1 MRVPCLCCLLCVFA
15 VVHHV
20 ALSRIYLSK
29 DCSVFVQDSCS
40 SSNHPGDPL
49 CFFRGDLQRRCSG
62 VKVPFHKRI
71 QFLDSELPACHVP
84 LCAQRL
90 RLLGG
95 ILFGKRTGIECRSA
109 CLFGLLFCSGQFL
122 HQVQSVV
129 RRQVAVIAPLE
140 TGNVRWAHE
149 V

>member
-1 MRVPCLCCLLCVFA
+1 MPLCVFA

-20 ALSRIYLSK
+20 ALSRICLSK

-40 SSNHPGDPL
+40 SSNHLRSL
-49 CFFRGDLQRRCSG
+49 CFFRGDLRRRCSG
-62 VKVPFHKRI
+62 VEVPFHKRI

-84 LCAQRL
+84 LCAQHL

-95 ILFGKRTGIECRSA
+95 SSLERRTGVEGRSA

-122 HQVQSVV
+122 HQVQSVI

-149 V
+149 VW

>member
-1 MRVPCLCCLLCVFA
+1 MGSEMCIR
-15 VVHHV
+15 
-20 ALSRIYLSK
+20 
-29 DCSVFVQDSCS
+29 DSFISPS
-40 SSNHPGDPL
+40 SSTAFSRVHLSEDFSDFAQGSGFSADHPGDPPCL
-49 CFFRGDLQRRCSG
+49 FRGDLQRSCR
-62 VKVPFHKRI
+62 VVEVPFQKGV

-84 LCAQRL
+84 LCAQQL

-95 ILFGKRTGIECRSA
+95 ILFGKRTGVEGRSA

-140 TGNVRWAHE
+140 TGKVGWAHE